1 MNLSQTLLGLAY
13 KHGTS
18 RTCLL
23 AYVTWTGINNALAFL
38 FSFLV
43 SCVLKGTL
51 SATFL
56 SLKPAQVAFNSCLL
70 RRPILVRLTGTAQFG
85 GISQK
90 GHAAVLAFFP
100 LFFLAFGRYSCR
112 TETCEQW
119 NSRTFCALTLFFFTD
134 ITGDNAGWKRKGD
147 RAAYTTALSGCRRTK
162 WNIYS
167 RWTRGTVFGEYVE
180 TNMSAC
186 HVTIVFGASYSTI
199 SFTHFLQCHEA
210 PATSRTFFAASF
222 CDILDAFSAVSRC
235 CFFLPCASLKI
246 VSLYLFLLPCP

>member
-1 MNLSQTLLGLAY
+1 MQQFW
-13 KHGTS
+13 H
-18 RTCLL
+18 
-23 AYVTWTGINNALAFL
+23 FFP
-38 FSFLV
+38 FSFSHLAV
-43 SCVLKGTL
+43 IHAALKHANNGTL
-51 SATFL
+51 EHSV
-56 SLKPAQVAFNSCLL
+56 PL
-70 RRPILVRLTGTAQFG
+70 R
-85 GISQK
+85 
-90 GHAAVLAFFP
+90 
-100 LFFLAFGRYSCR
+100 
-112 TETCEQW
+112 
-119 NSRTFCALTLFFFTD
+119 FFFTD